1 MKGNEVREKF
11 LGFFEARGHAR
22 VRSSSLIPAGDA
34 TLLFTNA
41 GMNQFKEVF
50 LGRETRDDR
59 RAVSAQK
66 CLRVSGKHN
75 DFDQVGRTAR
85 HHTFF
90 EMLGNFSFGDYFKDE
105 AIALAWELVHREYA
119 LPKERLHVT
128 VFRDD
133 DEAAALW
140 KDIASLPSD
149 RIRRMDEKD
158 NFWAMGDT
166 GPCGP
171 CSEIYYDQGP
181 QAGCGSPSCAP
192 GCACDRYLEFWN
204 LVFMQFDRQP
214 DGSLKPLASP
224 SIDTGAGLE
233 RLAAILQGATS
244 NYRSDL
250 FMPLIEALAGRAGV
264 TYGAGGGID
273 GGGGDAGA
281 TDVSLQ
287 VMADHLRALCFRIA
301 DGVVPSNEKRGYI
314 LRRIIRRA
322 LTYGRNVNL
331 AAPFLHEMTGAV
343 VAMMGQAYPEL
354 AANARRIAEVCRR
367 EEDAF
372 VSSLARGMAEAE
384 AVFARSRGGTVPA
397 QTAVMLWTTYGVTL
411 EIQQALAVSHG
422 VSLPDQASL
431 DAEMERHRE
440 AARASWQAQGTPEY
454 PRALLDLA
462 GDKGWEPTVFLGYTT
477 LDVPDARIVALAG
490 RGGLEQTLAEGSRG
504 FVVLDRTPY
513 YAEAGGQVGDT
524 GQLRGAD
531 GSVADVDDAKSPAA
545 GLVVHAVTVLNGS
558 FAVGDRIAA
567 SVDPVARAATMRN
580 HTATHLLHAALKNL
594 LGPDVQQAGSY
605 VGPDRLRFDF
615 NYPGQVGREALER
628 VEDEVNAQIL
638 RNTPVGKRETSF
650 DDAMKEGAVALFGEK
665 YGSRVRVVTVPGYS
679 QELCGGTH
687 CQGTGDIGFMKIIG
701 ERGIAAGVR
710 RVEALTGMAAF
721 RRAREDARIVT
732 GVDALLKAGRE
743 GLEEAVVNL
752 LATQKAQSREI
763 ERLKLRLAQL
773 EMKAGVETGGGTPFR
788 VVDGVRLVA
797 RRVEG
802 LDRSGMRHLADN
814 LKKETGTAVV
824 VLVSE
829 ADGRVALLAAIT
841 EDLASRLDARLLIK
855 DLAAVVGGSGGGN
868 KLMAEAGGR
877 DAGRIPQVLEESQ
890 KILSRH
896 LASAPSPQP

>member
-1 MKGNEVREKF
+1 MKGNEIREKF

-41 GMNQFKEVF
+41 GMNQFKDVF
-50 LGRETRDDR
+50 LGTETRDYR
-59 RAVSAQK
+59 RAASAQK

-105 AIALAWELVHREYA
+105 AIALAWELVTREYQ

-128 VFRDD
+128 VFRED

-140 KDIASLPSD
+140 KDIAKLPSN

-158 NFWAMGDT
+158 NFWAMGET

-181 QAGCGSPSCAP
+181 DVGCGSASCAP

-204 LVFMQFDRQP
+204 LVFVQFDRRP
-214 DGSLKPLASP
+214 DGSLMPLASP

-233 RLAAILQGATS
+233 RLAAILQGVKS

-250 FMPLIEALAGRAGV
+250 FMPLIDALAARAGV
-264 TYGAGGGID
+264 TYGSGAGD
-273 GGGGDAGA
+273 GAI
-281 TDVSLQ
+281 DVSLQ
-287 VMADHLRALCFRIA
+287 VMADHLRALCFLIA

-322 LTYGRNVNL
+322 LTYGRNVKL
-331 AAPFLHEMTGAV
+331 QAPFLHEMTASV
-343 VAMMGQAYPEL
+343 VAMMGPAYPEL
-354 AANARRIAEVCRR
+354 ATNARRIAEVCRR

-372 VSSLARGMAEAE
+372 VSSLARGMAETE
-384 AVFARSRGGTVPA
+384 AVFARSRGGTVPPE
-397 QTAVMLWTTYGVTL
+397 TAVMLWTTYGVTL
-411 EIQQALAVSHG
+411 EIQQAIAVSNG
-422 VSLPDQASL
+422 VQLPDQASL

-440 AARASWQAQGTPEY
+440 AARASWQAQGAPEY

-462 GDKGWEPTVFLGYTT
+462 RDKGWEPTAFLGYST
-477 LDVPDARIVALAG
+477 LDVPDAKILALAG
-490 RGGLEQTLAEGSRG
+490 KSGLEQTLSEGARG

-513 YAEAGGQVGDT
+513 YAESGGQVGDT

-531 GSVADVDDAKSPAA
+531 GSVADVDDAKSPVP
-545 GLVVHAVTVLNGS
+545 GMVIHAVTVLNGS
-558 FAVGDRIAA
+558 FSVGDRIAA

-580 HTATHLLHAALKNL
+580 HTATHLLHAALKNV
-594 LGPDVQQAGSY
+594 LGSDVQQAGSY

-628 VEDEVNAQIL
+628 VEDEVNTQIL
-638 RNTPVGKRETSF
+638 RNTAVVKRETSF
-650 DDAMKEGAVALFGEK
+650 DDAMKEGAIALFGEK
-665 YGSRVRVVTVPGYS
+665 YGNRVRVVTVPGYS

-687 CQGTGDIGFMKIIG
+687 CEGTGDIGFMKIIG

-752 LATQKAQSREI
+752 LATQKMQTREI
-763 ERLKLRLAQL
+763 EKLKLRLAQV
-773 EMKAGVETGGGTPFR
+773 EMKAGAREETEGGTPFAE
-788 VVDGVRLVA
+788 VDGVRLIA
-797 RRVEG
+797 RKVEG

-814 LKKETGTAVV
+814 LKKEAQTAVV
-824 VLVSE
+824 VLASE
-829 ADGRVALLAAIT
+829 TEGKVALLAAIT
-841 EDLASRLDARLLIK
+841 EDLAPRLDARLLIK

-877 DAGRIPQVLEESQ
+877 DAERIPDVLAESR

-896 LASAPSPQP
+896 LASAPSPQS